1 MSKATISGI
10 ILAGCLLVAPA
21 ICVYAQQT
29 CPEGSMLSQTPTSH
43 VLPALPRIWGSDE
56 LIDYIVSL
64 GAYTYDDLPYPLDDF
79 SVSGPI
85 GEIVWWGTEL
95 DLTLNPAERY
105 APLFT
110 ITFYE
115 NDTVSYP
122 DPMPGAVANQYSNL
136 LVSKVDTG
144 IRYINP
150 NTYLFELPL
159 YRYSVEL
166 PTPCVMSE
174 GWISIKGA
182 LGGSVDPLDPTNP
195 DKARVLVQL
204 SSSVGNENLR
214 EFDGVNLPY
223 RVRIDDRHDI
233 SVCLV
238 EAEVIVTVPDVVGD
252 ASSAAQD
259 AIVAAG
265 LTVGTITYDYSG
277 QTTAGQVVSQNPAAG
292 TEVSGGTAVNLVVA
306 ADPSI
311 VPYVVGMT
319 QSAAAT
325 ALVNA
330 GLTVG
335 TVTMVYSDTAPADQ
349 VIQQGTAA
357 DTAVAPGT
365 AVNLVVSRGPE
376 PQVPVTGVPALI
388 VLTAA
393 LAGLGAARYRRNKR

>member
-1 MSKATISGI
+1 
-10 ILAGCLLVAPA
+10 
-21 ICVYAQQT
+21 
-29 CPEGSMLSQTPTSH
+29 MLSQTPTSH
-43 VLPALPRIWGSDE
+43 VFPAIPRIWGSDE
-56 LIDYIVSL
+56 LIDYVVSL

-95 DLTLNPAERY
+95 DLALSPAERY
-105 APLFT
+105 TPLFT
-110 ITFYE
+110 IIFYE
-115 NDTVSYP
+115 NDTVSYS
-122 DPMPGAVANQYSNL
+122 DPMPGAVVNQYSNL
-136 LVSKVDTG
+136 LVTKVDTG

-150 NTYLFELPL
+150 NTYEFDVPL

-182 LGGSVDPLDPTNP
+182 MGGSVDPLDPTNP
-195 DKARVLVQL
+195 DKARVFVQL

-223 RVRIDDRHDI
+223 RVRTDDRHDI
-233 SVCLV
+233 AVCLV
-238 EAEVIVTVPDVVGD
+238 EAEIIVSVPDVVGEQ
-252 ASSAAQD
+252 SSAAQD

-265 LTVGTITYDYSG
+265 LTVGAITYDYSG
-277 QTTAGQVVSQNPAAG
+277 ENPAGQVVSQDPTAG
-292 TEVSGGTAVNLVVA
+292 TEVSAGTAVNLVVA

-319 QSAAAT
+319 QSAAST

-330 GLTVG
+330 DLTVG
-335 TVTMVYSDTAPADQ
+335 TIMLVYSDTAPEGQ

-357 DTAVAPGT
+357 GTAVAPGT

-376 PQVPVTGVPALI
+376 PQVPAVGAPALLLLAT
-388 VLTAA
+388 V
-393 LAGLGAARYRRNKR
+393 LAGLGVVRHRGSKR